1 MDVNIA
7 RPFSGERARAS
18 WPEAAAP
25 NLACIRVGTA
35 GWGNP
40 AAQRTVRAAEHSHL
54 QHYSTYFNCAE
65 LNSSFYR
72 LHHCNTYRRWAAAT
86 GPNFRFSVK
95 IPRIISH
102 DSALRSCEDE
112 LDRFLDGVRGLNT
125 KLALLLLQLPPRLE
139 WHASVAKRFFR
150 MLRDRID
157 TPVVCEPRH
166 PSWSG
171 ASAER
176 LLSELGISLV
186 CADPLRLPRS
196 WTTPG
201 GVRYYRLHGS
211 PRVYW
216 SNYSDGYLH
225 ELAQRIAGE
234 RERFSEVWCI
244 FDNTAAGHA
253 WENAQTLN
261 ANLPRAVI

>member
-1 MDVNIA
+1 MG
-7 RPFSGERARAS
+7 RLSRAS
-18 WPEAAAP
+18 GNTAGSAAVNRRSSRAGIVG
-25 NLACIRVGTA
+25 IRVGTA

-40 AAQRTVRAAEHSHL
+40 AAQRIVRPPEYSHL
-54 QHYSTYFNCAE
+54 EHYSTYFNCAE
-65 LNSSFYR
+65 LNSSFYQ
-72 LHHCNTYRRWAAAT
+72 LHHRSTYRRWAAAT
-86 GPNFRFSVK
+86 GRNFRFSVK

-139 WHASVAKRFFR
+139 WHASVAQRFFR
-150 MLRDRID
+150 LLRNRID

-166 PSWSG
+166 SSWSG
-171 ASAER
+171 ASVER

-186 CADPLRLPRS
+186 CSDPLRLPRS

-216 SNYSDGYLH
+216 SSYSDRYLH
-225 ELAQRIAGE
+225 ELAWRIAEE
-234 RERFSEVWCI
+234 RKCFSAVWCI

-261 ANLPRAVI
+261 AKLLSAIM